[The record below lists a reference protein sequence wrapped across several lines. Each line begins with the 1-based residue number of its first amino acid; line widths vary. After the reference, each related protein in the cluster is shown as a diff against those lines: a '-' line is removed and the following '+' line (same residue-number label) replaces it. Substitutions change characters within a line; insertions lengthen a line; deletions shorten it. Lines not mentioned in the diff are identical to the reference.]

1 MKVTKRGKNTLATIG
16 GLLVGAATALAGI
29 DWSDG
34 FTQHNIIM
42 GMLALASFLGGFMTT
57 FKHAEK

>member
-1 MKVTKRGKNTLATIG
+1 MKLTKKSKNLLASIG

-29 DWSDG
+29 DWTDG

-42 GMLALASFLGGFMTT
+42 GMLALASFFGGYMTT
-57 FKHAEK
+57 FKHSE

>member
-1 MKVTKRGKNTLATIG
+1 MRLTKKSKNILATFG
-16 GLLVGAATALAGI
+16 GLLLGAATALAGI

-42 GMLALASFLGGFMTT
+42 GVLALASFFGGYMTT
-57 FKHAEK
+57 FKHVE